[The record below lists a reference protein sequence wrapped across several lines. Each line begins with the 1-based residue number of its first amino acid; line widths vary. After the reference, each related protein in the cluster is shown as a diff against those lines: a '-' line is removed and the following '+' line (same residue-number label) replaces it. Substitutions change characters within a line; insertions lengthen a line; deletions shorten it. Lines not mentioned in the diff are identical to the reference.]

1 MKQRV
6 KALVPLIALLAIA
19 LTACSSGNS
28 ADTPT
33 LTITGKV
40 VRVDYMASGSAR
52 YFFDSGAWVS
62 LPKGSPGIDLG
73 SIYKINYKENELN
86 TVTSV
91 TLVQK

>member
-1 MKQRV
+1 MK
-6 KALVPLIALLAIA
+6 KTTMILVTAVGLLAMG

-86 TVTSV
+86 TITSI